1 MTATDPFATRNRTD
15 SRLPKPLSE
24 GSRFFQRLER
34 RYADVFASL
43 PQASPT
49 REVLEQAY
57 AVLRTQFE
65 VGAALRV
72 LRQWTMHRLIQLDCE
87 QNASLETVTLGVTH
101 LAEIALD
108 KACQS
113 AFETLDA
120 RHGEPLTATGQ
131 RAQFWVIGMGKLG
144 ARELN
149 VSSDI
154 DLIYVYDEDGETAG
168 NAEGLHRIS
177 VHEYFARAVK
187 AIYSL
192 VGDTTEHGFV
202 FRIDLALRPNGNSGP
217 SVVSLGSF
225 GRVFAGPRA

>member
-1 MTATDPFATRNRTD
+1 MTATDPFATRLRTD

-49 REVLEQAY
+49 REALEQAY
-57 AVLRTQFE
+57 VMLRAQFE

-87 QNASLETVTLGVTH
+87 HHASLETVTLGVTH

-120 RHGEPLTATGQ
+120 RHGEPLTAAGQ
-131 RAQFWVIGMGKLG
+131 RAQFWIVGMGKLG

-149 VSSDI
+149 AVSYTH
-154 DLIYVYDEDGETAG
+154 LT
-168 NAEGLHRIS
+168 LPTKRI
-177 VHEYFARAVK
+177 V
-187 AIYSL
+187 
-192 VGDTTEHGFV
+192 
-202 FRIDLALRPNGNSGP
+202 
-217 SVVSLGSF
+217 
-225 GRVFAGPRA
+225 